1 MDGGGMIVS
10 LTWPG
15 AFAIVG
21 GAFAFVALIHVIIKG
36 MP

>member
-1 MDGGGMIVS
+1 MVEMIQAANS

-21 GAFAFVALIHVIIKG
+21 IALSGAAVLWQIFK
-36 MP
+36 

>member
-1 MDGGGMIVS
+1 MAEIIMAANQ

-21 GAFAFVALIHVIIKG
+21 VTASFAAIIIFYR
-36 MP
+36 